1 MDLLYL
7 KYGKNQI
14 TRLNADNE
22 KDFKI
27 TNKINNNSD
36 NENHKENDI
45 FKKNNIIENPNKE
58 ENLFSKILKLYAI
71 NIFNLFNEE
80 KLKSLESKL
89 LELIKNDINNKNR
102 KINLNLALVKKIF
115 LKIKKKFCISDKSKD
130 FDSINNNSD
139 NMQEDESEKIH
150 QMISDQNIS
159 ISKSNQN
166 VIIEKSI
173 PDFEED
179 KCQEKIYQ
187 NLSKLII

>member
-36 NENHKENDI
+36 NENHKE
-45 FKKNNIIENPNKE
+45 
-58 ENLFSKILKLYAI
+58 
-71 NIFNLFNEE
+71 
-80 KLKSLESKL
+80 
-89 LELIKNDINNKNR
+89 NDINNKNR